1 DALPIYVPV
10 LPEGLAVIGV
20 EDDHGGA
27 PEVERAL
34 ELEEPLD
41 LDVDERDLLVVVR
54 HPTLTE
60 PGGEAVLEVGLVDVE
75 EIGPEEI
82 GPVDHA
88 QAAELVHRALG
99 DAAARRD
106 VDVVLDEALEALI
119 EPREAREVVGPEDGG

>member
-1 DALPIYVPV
+1 HEVRERDGDVDVARLDPGDVDEERRADLLAVDVVRVADVPV

-82 GPVDHA
+82 GPVD
-88 QAAELVHRALG
+88 RKST
-99 DAAARRD
+99 
-106 VDVVLDEALEALI
+106 
-119 EPREAREVVGPEDGG
+119 